1 MGKSIQQQ
9 TLSSVKWS
17 AIEKYS
23 VQIVQF
29 LLGMVMARLLTP
41 ADYGTIGMIGI
52 FFAISNTFIDSGL
65 NSALIRKLNRTDVDF
80 ATMFWF
86 NLAVSIACYIV
97 LFIIS
102 PWVGEFFKIPALKN
116 ILRIQSVTLIIN
128 ALATVQSTRLVINLN
143 FRAIAKINLLSSI
156 VSGLAGV
163 SFAFSGF
170 GVYAIVYQTVLY
182 SVFNTLALNI
192 YNRWI
197 PKRVFST
204 KSFKEMFGFG
214 SKLLVSG
221 LINTVYSNLTPLV
234 IGKFYKPFDLGFY
247 DRGTKIASLPV
258 SNINGVLSKVT
269 YPIMSQL
276 QNDDEHLIRVYRKY
290 IITTSMCIFFCC
302 TLIAALGKPLVI
314 LVYSSKWSPCVIF
327 LQIFAFAIMFDH
339 INSINLNLL
348 EVKGRSDL
356 FLKLEIIKKTISTL
370 ILFASIPFGVL
381 AICISKIIYTQIA
394 VFINTYYTGKLF
406 GLGYVEQIRDFSK
419 YFLLSVL
426 TCIPT
431 FALCELVPWWYI
443 TIPVGIIFSCGSYAF
458 LLRKDPYALEVW
470 DIVKVRVQNRLSK
483 RITKRQ

>member
-1 MGKSIQQQ
+1 MSKSIQQQ

-41 ADYGTIGMIGI
+41 ADFGTIGMIGI

-65 NSALIRKLNRTDVDF
+65 NSALIRKLDRTDADF

-86 NLAVSIACYIV
+86 NLVVSIVCYVI
-97 LFIIS
+97 LYIIS
-102 PWVGEFFKIPALKN
+102 PWVSEFFKIPVLKN

-128 ALATVQSTRLVINLN
+128 ALATVQSTRLVIDLN
-143 FRAIAKINLLSSI
+143 FKAMAKINLLSSI

-163 SFAFSGF
+163 CFAFMGL
-170 GVYAIVYQTVLY
+170 GVYAIVYQTILY
-182 SVFNTLALNI
+182 SVFNTFALNI

-197 PKRVFST
+197 PKRVFSK
-204 KSFKEMFGFG
+204 KSFKEMFSFG
-214 SKLLVSG
+214 SKLLASG
-221 LINTVYSNLTPLV
+221 LLNTLYSNLTPLV
-234 IGKFYKPFDLGFY
+234 IGKFYKPSDLGFY
-247 DRGTKIASLPV
+247 NRGTNIASLPV
-258 SNINGVLSKVT
+258 SNINGVLSRVT

-276 QNDDEHLIRVYRKY
+276 QNDDAHLIRVYRKY

-302 TLIAALGKPLVI
+302 TLLAALGKPLVI
-314 LVYSSKWSPCVIF
+314 LLYSSKWSPCVIF

-356 FLKLEIIKKTISTL
+356 FLKLEIIKKIISTL

-381 AICISKIIYTQIA
+381 AICISKIMYTQIA
-394 VFINTYYTGKLF
+394 ISINTYYTGRLF
-406 GLGYVEQIRDFSK
+406 GLGYVTQIRDFSK
-419 YFLLSVL
+419 YFFLSVL

-431 FALCELVPWWYI
+431 FVFCELVPCWYI
-443 TIPVGIIFSCGSYAF
+443 TIPVGIFFSCGTYAF

-470 DIVKVRVQNRLSK
+470 DIIKVHVQNRL
-483 RITKRQ
+483 TKKIAKQ

>member
-1 MGKSIQQQ
+1 MAKSIKQD

-23 VQIVQF
+23 VQLVQF
-29 LLGMVMARLLTP
+29 LLGIIMARLLTP
-41 ADYGTIGMIGI
+41 ADFGTIGMIGI

-65 NSALIRKLNRTDVDF
+65 NSALIRKLDRTDVDF

-86 NLAVSIACYIV
+86 NLAVSILCYIV
-97 LFIIS
+97 LFVIS
-102 PWVGEFFKIPALKN
+102 PWVAEFFKMPVLKN

-128 ALATVQSTRLVINLN
+128 ALATVQSTRLTIALN
-143 FRAIAKINLLSSI
+143 FRAIAKINLSSSI

-163 SFAFSGF
+163 CFAYFGF

-182 SVFNTLALNI
+182 SVFNSITLNI
-192 YNRWI
+192 YNKWI
-197 PKRVFST
+197 PKRVFSK

-214 SKLLVSG
+214 SKLLASG
-221 LINTVYSNLTPLV
+221 LLNTIYANLTPLV
-234 IGKFYKPFDLGFY
+234 IGKFYKPSDLGFY

-314 LVYSSKWSPCVIF
+314 MIYSSKWSACVIF
-327 LQIFAFAIMFDH
+327 LQIYAFAIMFDH

-348 EVKGRSDL
+348 QVKGRSDL
-356 FLKLEIIKKTISTL
+356 FLKLEIIKKSISTL
-370 ILFASIPFGVL
+370 ILFAAIPFGVL
-381 AICISKIIYTQIA
+381 AICISKIIYSQIA

-406 GLGYVEQIRDFSK
+406 GLGYIAQIKDFSK
-419 YFLLSVL
+419 YFFLSVL
-426 TCIPT
+426 TCLPT
-431 FALCELVPWWYI
+431 FFLCEMVPYWYI
-443 TIPVGIIFSCGSYAF
+443 TIPVGLLISCGSYAF
-458 LLRKDPYALEVW
+458 FLRKDQYALEVW
-470 DIVKVRVQNRLSK
+470 DIVKTHVLKKYFGIPTIRK
-483 RITKRQ
+483 